1 MEATVFNPV
10 QRHLLKMFEFDKTQA
25 GLDELKEL
33 LYKYYSEKMNSA
45 LDSLWESGTLS
56 QERLDE
62 INGMDLHAFIKTL

>member
-1 MEATVFNPV
+1 
-10 QRHLLKMFEFDKTQA
+10 MFEFDKTQA

-45 LDSLWESGTLS
+45 LDTLWESGTLS

-62 INGMDLHAFIKTL
+62 INGMDLHAL

>member
-10 QRHLLKMFEFDKTQA
+10 QRHLLKMFEFDKTQS

-62 INGMDLHAFIKTL
+62 INGMDLHAL

>member
-10 QRHLLKMFEFDKTQA
+10 QRHLLKMFECDKTQA

-45 LDSLWESGTLS
+45 LDTLWESGTLS

-62 INGMDLHAFIKTL
+62 INGMDLHAL